1 MYHWL
6 CAGTGTGESVGES
19 AGVGGLCDSSGDT
32 SDSSSGN
39 SCGSGGSKYHGRI
52 EFQGPDCFVIV
63 HGGGNVQ
70 QSSSTT
76 VLRCTCDQR
85 VKPSPT
91 TWGPRRIRATGP
103 ADSDISIGGA
113 CCCSTTLTLHEFL
126 RNIAISMQI
135 GPICEPT
142 GPDAVDIRIGGAC
155 CCSTTVT
162 LHESLRNTAIS
173 MQIGPIC
180 EPTGPDDVDISIG
193 GACCCSTTVTL
204 HESLRNTAIS
214 MQIGPIGE
222 PTGLHNVDISLGLP
236 ESYCRCT
243 FGWCWWTCLLCVH
256 GSIAAELEFPL
267 YACKTCDAGA
277 AGRLRRDG
285 PCQGTKSIAMFAS
298 EIQQT
303 RS

>member
-126 RNIAISMQI
+126 RN
-135 GPICEPT
+135 
-142 GPDAVDIRIGGAC
+142 
-155 CCSTTVT
+155 
-162 LHESLRNTAIS
+162 TAIS

-256 GSIAAELEFPL
+256 GSIAAELESLGFPL